1 MTASRS
7 TTLRRQA
14 PASSP
19 PRVLISGAVCF
30 EFVSEFAGI
39 MHERTTAQRGVCVD
53 WTIRLPASARRYG
66 GSAGNIAYNL
76 RFLGDCGAPVACV
89 GKDAEPYLDWLL
101 AHGISTRWISM
112 SEQAPTARASIVVD
126 ADRNRITAVH
136 DGAMDAAHL
145 HGIGAADGIEV
156 GVITPGASATM
167 LRHAD
172 DLARAGVPLLF
183 QPGHTLAQF
192 DGEELR
198 AWIERAS
205 WIVVDERDLRSL
217 RERTGQSERRLAAQ
231 VRALIVMRGPD
242 GCLIR
247 AGGDTYEIPP
257 ARVYRAADPIGCG
270 DAHRAGLLH
279 GILHGL
285 DWPSSGRIASLMAAI
300 AMESRGSQSH
310 RFTRS
315 EFYTRYLQNFGV
327 RLRPAAM
334 RRADVLAFRAR

>member
-7 TTLRRQA
+7 TTLGQA
-14 PASSP
+14 PAAP
-19 PRVLISGAVCF
+19 APRVLISGAVCF
-30 EFVSEFAGI
+30 EYVGEFAGI
-39 MHERTTAQRGVCVD
+39 MHERTAAQRAVPVD
-53 WTIRLPASARRYG
+53 LTIRQPAVAPRYG

-89 GKDAEPYLDWLL
+89 GKDAEPYLDWLH
-101 AHGISTRWISM
+101 AHGISTRWIGV

-126 ADRNRITAVH
+126 ADRNKITAVH

-145 HGIGAADGIEV
+145 HGIEAADGIEL
-156 GVITPGASATM
+156 GVITLGGRATM
-167 LRHAD
+167 LRHAE

-192 DGEELR
+192 DGGELR
-198 AWIERAS
+198 RWIARAS
-205 WIVVDERDLRSL
+205 WIVVDERDLRAL
-217 RERTGQSERRLAAQ
+217 RERTGRSERRLAAQ
-231 VRALIVMRGPD
+231 VRALIVTRGPD
-242 GCLIR
+242 GCLIH

-257 ARVYRAADPIGCG
+257 ARVHRAADPVGCG

-279 GILHGL
+279 GILHEI
-285 DWPSSGRIASLMAAI
+285 DWPSTGRIASLMAAI

-310 RFTRS
+310 RFTRY

-327 RLRPAAM
+327 RLHPVAM